1 MAEQE
6 RKLSLESITKIISH
20 VKDLIPTNVK
30 DLNNDA
36 GFITQKDAEEIF
48 SGLDI
53 DTTNLV
59 TLDGVQTITGNKTF
73 SGNISFSG
81 TNITSTGTNV
91 AMSNGFVNF
100 ANMSYVAVPNPS
112 SNTDAANKEYVD
124 NTLTNYV
131 PISNV
136 VSTAAPNKILSL
148 NTDSKLDADITG
160 TVCKTVEAG
169 STDYIINALIGTDDT
184 FKIKLGEEESS
195 GYVDIRIG
203 ENANEPI
210 YITQYTK
217 TEESTE
223 EDTHR
228 ITLLDS
234 NGNTSFPGD
243 LTATRVFNAVYNDYA
258 EFFERGEDT
267 QPGDIIA
274 LDETADTEKYI
285 KATNMSKVIV
295 GVQSAEY
302 AHIIGG
308 KNISDSSKY
317 IEENL
322 KEFIPIGLAGRVC
335 VNVQGNVNVG
345 DYIGPSENPGVGK
358 AYKRKTAKTVGI
370 ALTKNI
376 NNKCRILIK

>member
-1 MAEQE
+1 MAEQQE
-6 RKLSLESITKIISH
+6 RKISLESITSIISRI
-20 VKDLIPTNVK
+20 KDLIPTNLK

-36 GFITQKDAEEIF
+36 GYITQEDAEEIF

-53 DTTNLV
+53 DTSNLV
-59 TLDGVQTITGNKTF
+59 TLDGVQTITGAKF
-73 SGNISFSG
+73 FHGS
-81 TNITSTGTNV
+81 
-91 AMSNGFVNF
+91 VNF
-100 ANMSYVAVPNPS
+100 SEASAIIIPTEPSASNAPTSKQYV
-112 SNTDAANKEYVD
+112 DAAV
-124 NTLTNYV
+124 NTRVASSDVVTV
-131 PISNV
+131 PE
-136 VSTAAPNKILSL
+136 ANKILKL
-148 NTDSKLDADITG
+148 NDESKLPADITG
-160 TVCKTVEAG
+160 AIVNTVSDGSVNNVIKTTLGTEDAFKVEVG
-169 STDYIINALIGTDDT
+169 SKDG
-184 FKIKLGEEESS
+184 S
-195 GYVDIRIG
+195 GYVDFRIG
-203 ENANEPI
+203 SNANESV
-210 YITQYTK
+210 YVTQYSTSAG
-217 TEESTE
+217 EEANT
-223 EDTHR
+223 R
-228 ITLLDS
+228 RAALLDS
-234 NGNTSFPGD
+234 SGNTSFPGD

-274 LDETADTEKYI
+274 LDETADSEKYI

-322 KEFIPIGLAGRVC
+322 KEFIPVGLAGRVY

-345 DYIGPSENPGVGK
+345 DYIGPSEIPGIGK

-376 NNKCRILIK
+376 NNKCRILIR

>member
-1 MAEQE
+1 MAEQQE
-6 RKLSLESITKIISH
+6 RKISLESITKIISH
-20 VKDLIPTNVK
+20 IKDLIPTNLK

-53 DTTNLV
+53 DTTNLM
-59 TLDGVQTITGNKTF
+59 TLDGVQTITGAKF
-73 SGNISFSG
+73 FHGS
-81 TNITSTGTNV
+81 
-91 AMSNGFVNF
+91 VNF
-100 ANMSYVAVPNPS
+100 SESEAIIIPIEPAA
-112 SNTDAANKEYVD
+112 SNSPTSKNYVD
-124 NTLTNYV
+124 NAIAGRV
-131 PISNV
+131 PTSDI
-136 VSTAAPNKILSL
+136 VSSPEANKILRL
-148 NTDSKLDADITG
+148 NENSNLDANITG
-160 TVCKTVEAG
+160 SIVKTIAAENKDYIIDATIG
-169 STDYIINALIGTDDT
+169 STDK
-184 FKIKLGEEESS
+184 FKVQLGSDADN

-203 ENANEPI
+203 ENANEPV
-210 YITQYTK
+210 YVTQYTK

-228 ITLLDS
+228 ITLLDG

-274 LDETADTEKYI
+274 LDETADIEKYV

-322 KEFIPIGLAGRVC
+322 KEFIPIGLAGRVY

-345 DYIGPSENPGVGK
+345 DYIGPSEIPGIGK
-358 AYKRKTAKTVGI
+358 AYKRKTTKTIGI
-370 ALTKNI
+370 ALTKNV